1 MYCIEEKEYTIS
13 DLLSLL
19 SESNIDT
26 RWKAAAALGRAGSQA
41 VDPLL
46 KKLFDDDENVR
57 VLAIWALGRIGD
69 SRAIAPITRSADGDL
84 GPVALAAEGALSR
97 IRK

>member
-1 MYCIEEKEYTIS
+1 MQCLEENEYTIH
-13 DLLSLL
+13 DLLTLL
-19 SESNIDT
+19 SESNIDS
-26 RWKAAAALGRAGSQA
+26 RWRAAAALGRAGSQA

-69 SRAIAPITRSADGDL
+69 SRAIDPIARTADCDS